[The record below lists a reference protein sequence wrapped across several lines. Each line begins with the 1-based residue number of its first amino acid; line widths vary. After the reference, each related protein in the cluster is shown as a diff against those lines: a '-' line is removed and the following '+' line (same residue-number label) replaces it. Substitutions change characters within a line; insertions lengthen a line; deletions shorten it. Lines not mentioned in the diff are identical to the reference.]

1 MKAEEYLN
9 KVLAEQSLSDED
21 GEVKAMQKERGRVE
35 KLLTDSF
42 KESDPTIRYGGS
54 YTKGTMIRAHY
65 DLDMICYFKHDDEA
79 AGETLEDIYNNV
91 RKALQNDY
99 FVEEKT
105 SALRLLSKQKVS
117 FHIDVVP
124 GRFTDEK
131 NEDVYLHQT
140 TGKKERLKTNIDKQI
155 MHVVNSGR
163 VDEIKL
169 IKFWKTRRSLTLK
182 TFVLELVVIEALK
195 GTKETTLEKR
205 LIALWKKL
213 KEDINSLKIEDPANP
228 TGNDLSSLFDSST
241 KLILSAEAS
250 NALSLAEAG
259 KWEGIFGTVAEQRS
273 PQVAIP
279 AIQAK
284 PWSW

>member
-1 MKAEEYLN
+1 MKAVEYLN

-21 GEVKAMQKERGRVE
+21 EEVKAMQEERGRVE

-42 KESDPTIRYGGS
+42 EESDPTIRYGGS
-54 YTKGTMIRAHY
+54 YKKGTMIRAHY

-79 AGETLEDIYNNV
+79 AGETLEDLYNNV

-140 TGKKERLKTNIDKQI
+140 SGKKERLKTNIDKQI
-155 MHVVNSGR
+155 KHVVNSGR

-169 IKFWKTRRSLTLK
+169 IKFWKTRRSLSLK

-195 GTKETTLEKR
+195 GTKETMLEKR

-250 NALSLAEAG
+250 NALSFAEAG
-259 KWEGIFGTVAEQRS
+259 NWENIFGPVAQQRS
-273 PQVAIP
+273 PQIAIP
-279 AIQAK
+279 AVQAK